1 MRWVCFALRRALA
14 LKFASGWALRLWTPT
29 PKMNNAA
36 WAKLVPALGRAAMPP
51 RLVTAEGQCVAW
63 QRDFFESAGG
73 VQETRHDIGEVPAEQ
88 LGSEPYRNS
97 AGHDL
102 AVQEMEDLQAGRF
115 VCTCQYKRRTS
126 LILMSYGIPQAGES
140 ISYLS
145 CLLRGMPRRLTKCE
159 ANRYGPCGS
168 GK

>member
-29 PKMNNAA
+29 PKMDNAA
-36 WAKLVPALGRAAMPP
+36 CARSWPGCNAASAGF
-51 RLVTAEGQCVAW
+51 TAEDQCVAC
-63 QRDFFESAGG
+63 QRDLFESAGG
-73 VQETRHDIGEVPAEQ
+73 VQETRHDICEVPAEQ
-88 LGSEPYRNS
+88 WGSEPCRNS
-97 AGHDL
+97 AGRDL

-115 VCTCQYKRRTS
+115 VGTCQYKRRAS

-145 CLLRGMPRRLTKCE
+145 RLVRGMPRRLTKCK
-159 ANRYGPCGS
+159 ANRYGPCD
-168 GK
+168 K